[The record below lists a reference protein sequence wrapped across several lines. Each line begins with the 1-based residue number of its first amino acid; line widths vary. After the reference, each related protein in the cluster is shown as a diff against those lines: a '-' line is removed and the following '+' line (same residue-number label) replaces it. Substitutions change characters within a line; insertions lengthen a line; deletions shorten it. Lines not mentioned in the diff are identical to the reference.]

1 MFRVVFSSE
10 AKNPQ
15 AMFSVHQSLASG
27 YADSAM
33 KMCET
38 NAAAIASGEVKS
50 LPAIGEVGDVK
61 PVEITTQSLNSDY
74 PLFAAS
80 LLNLVKNS
88 EELIV
93 HSKN

>member
-1 MFRVVFSSE
+1 MFRVVFS
-10 AKNPQ
+10 ANDKNPR
-15 AMFSVHQSLASG
+15 AMFSVHESLASG

-33 KMCET
+33 NLCET
-38 NAAAIASGEVKS
+38 NAAAIASGELKN
-50 LPAIGEVGDVK
+50 LPAIGEIESVK

-88 EELIV
+88 EEIMM
-93 HSKN
+93 HGKS